1 MSFEAALRDLVGGVS
16 NIGVEHTVGGVIR
29 ATISSLVDYRALDDV
44 LRAHD
49 KTLALTAD
57 GQIELHPLR
66 DASGVDNSGSAGDVN
81 ISAQSTTVVR
91 SGAINEVTRTKP
103 TATSAD
109 LAAIAA
115 MPNVLSVA
123 IASGVVVVNEIIPSD
138 LRDGLAHLKFKGSL
152 HTTRARNTKTSW
164 PKKSS
169 ALKRARAARRRN
181 AWW

>member
-1 MSFEAALRDLVGGVS
+1 MNFEAALRDLVGGTA

-29 ATISSLVDYRALDDV
+29 VTISNLVDYRALDDV

-57 GQIELHPLR
+57 GQIELHPL
-66 DASGVDNSGSAGDVN
+66 VDNIRCAGDVN
-81 ISAQSTTVVR
+81 IGAQSTTVVR
-91 SGAINEVTRTKP
+91 SGAINEVTRTMP

-109 LAAIAA
+109 LTAIAA
-115 MPNVLSVA
+115 MPNVLNVA

-152 HTTRARNTKTSW
+152 HTTRARKTKTTW
-164 PKKSS
+164 PKKSR
-169 ALKRARAARRRN
+169 ALKRARAARQRK